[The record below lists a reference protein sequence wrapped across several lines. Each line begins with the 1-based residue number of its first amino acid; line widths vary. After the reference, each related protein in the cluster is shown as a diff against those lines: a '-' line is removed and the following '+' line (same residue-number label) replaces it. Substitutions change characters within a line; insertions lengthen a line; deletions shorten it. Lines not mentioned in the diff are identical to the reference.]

1 VGAELAL
8 REPVGGLVLLS
19 TFTSI
24 PDIGAEL
31 FPWLPVRLL
40 ARIKYE
46 THRKLPRIH
55 VPVLVMHSRAD
66 RLVSF
71 RHSEKNFAA
80 ANAPKRFAE
89 LQGGHNEML
98 SDREQFIA
106 GIEEFLKMVERARG
120 VAGACPSSDTARE
133 EYRQG

>member
-1 VGAELAL
+1 M
-8 REPVGGLVLLS
+8 S

-46 THRKLPRIH
+46 THQKLPRIR
-55 VPVLVMHSRAD
+55 VPVLIMHSRSD

-71 RHSEKNFAA
+71 RHSEENFAA
-80 ANAPKRFAE
+80 ANEPKLSWE
-89 LQGGHNEML
+89 LRGGHNEVL

-106 GIEEFLKMVERARG
+106 GIEKFLRMVEKTRG
-120 VAGACPSSDTARE
+120 VAGACPSSGTASE
-133 EYRQG
+133 EYQQG